1 MQREVPMTSS
11 AIRISSGAKGVRA
24 LSSTRDGLSKSMAAR
39 DERLAEARDAKAGF
53 VDTLDAMGALLA
65 LLLKGHDGRHF

>member
-1 MQREVPMTSS
+1 M
-11 AIRISSGAKGVRA
+11 
-24 LSSTRDGLSKSMAAR
+24 SSTRDGLSKSMAAR

-65 LLLKGHDGRHF
+65 LLLKGHDGRSF